1 MRLPTGYH
9 YGISAATSETPD
21 SYELFSILLSSPE
34 RVDLFKAKDSHHGG
48 QTQQHLDQH
57 QEKEK
62 EKEKER
68 EQSHGRSTHEEDH
81 TKYNP
86 EYKDESPEK
95 YKSEH
100 DRFVDVHNRLQGI
113 VWFLFARF

>member
-21 SYELFSILLSSPE
+21 SFELFSILLSSPE
-34 RVDLFKAKDSHHGG
+34 RLDLFLAKDSHNEG
-48 QTQQHLDQH
+48 QTQQHQDQH
-57 QEKEK
+57 Q
-62 EKEKER
+62 EKER
-68 EQSHGRSTHEEDH
+68 EQSHGRSPHEEDY
-81 TKYNP
+81 TTYNP

-95 YKSEH
+95 YKSED

-113 VWFLFARF
+113 V